1 MPLDQIG
8 SNLGTSRSQSSCCT
22 SSHEVSTTFEKLF
35 ATQSKARTLQLC
47 FQRQSI
53 KKGSMSVNDYIL
65 KMKAIAENL
74 SAARQLVSD
83 EELILY
89 ILGGVRTSTIK
100 ATTTNLVELQ
110 TIITVVEAV
119 VKVPVETLIDQP
131 VNCVE
136 DKVVLPFVAI
146 IDSTNEK
153 LVVGNGQLLH
163 ISHIGR
169 SSINSDADFKP
180 LFMNHVLHV
189 LKITKNLLSIS
200 QFTKD
205 NNVIAA
211 RET

>member
-1 MPLDQIG
+1 MPLHQIG

-22 SSHEVSTTFEKLF
+22 SSHEVSITFEKLF
-35 ATQSKARTLQLC
+35 TTQSKARTLQLR
-47 FQRQSI
+47 FQHQSI

-119 VKVPVETLIDQP
+119 VQVPVETLIDQP

-146 IDSTNEK
+146 I
-153 LVVGNGQLLH
+153 GNGQLLH
-163 ISHIGR
+163 ISQIGR

-205 NNVIAA
+205 NNVIA
-211 RET
+211 EFLL